1 MAKKLKEL
9 PRQILEFIEDYVEA
23 NGRPPTVR
31 EIGKGVGISSTSH
44 VTYYLDQLEAQKWIE
59 REPSVSRGIR
69 LVSQDQ
75 LTDAEPERDLVRI
88 PYLGYIV
95 AGQPLS
101 SEALAGDEEIEL
113 SRALFGRDVSDL
125 FALRVQGTSMIDA
138 LVGDGDLVILRRQE
152 EVANGEMAA
161 VWLDDR
167 DEMTLKYYRRE
178 GNQVQLVPANPTM
191 EPLPVPAQH
200 VQVQGKVVMVIRELD

>member
-69 LVSQDQ
+69 LVSQDP
-75 LTDAEPERDLVRI
+75 LTDVESERDLVRI

-113 SRALFGRDVSDL
+113 SRALFGREVSDL